1 MDEQR
6 KRELKEAYRN
16 SRLPM
21 GVLAFRCEPTGES
34 FLLASRNISADT
46 NSVTFKRNSGY
57 HPNRHLLELWERYG
71 EEGFAVEVLETLDY
85 RDESDDPADYKDEL
99 DQLRDLCL
107 ERDPE
112 RLALV
117 EVARRSGWQ
126 KTHPTDSDGGGGA
139 RGSRSRRATTITLV
153 PAAHTAFR

>member
-16 SRLPM
+16 SRPPM
-21 GVLAFRCEPTGES
+21 GVLSFCCEPTGES

-46 NSVTFKRNSGY
+46 NSVTFKLNSGY
-57 HPNRHLLELWERYG
+57 HPNRHLL
-71 EEGFAVEVLETLDY
+71 VLETLDY

-107 ERDPE
+107 ERDPN
-112 RLALV
+112 ALLL
-117 EVARRSGWQ
+117 W
-126 KTHPTDSDGGGGA
+126 K
-139 RGSRSRRATTITLV
+139 
-153 PAAHTAFR
+153 